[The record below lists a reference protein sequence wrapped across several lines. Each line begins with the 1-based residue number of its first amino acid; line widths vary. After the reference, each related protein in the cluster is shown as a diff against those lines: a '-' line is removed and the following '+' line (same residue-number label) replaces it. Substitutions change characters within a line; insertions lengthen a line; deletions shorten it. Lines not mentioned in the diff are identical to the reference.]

1 MRSGSEPAVVDDGE
15 VERIAERIRKHAD
28 FIKTTPEERA
38 EAAYRMALGYAQANR
53 TTAAW
58 AEELARLVRRR
69 VLWAKPSN

>member
-1 MRSGSEPAVVDDGE
+1 MRSRSEPAVVDEGE
-15 VERIAERIRKHAD
+15 VERIAELIRKHAD
-28 FIKTTPEERA
+28 FVKTMPEERA
-38 EAAYRMALGYAQANR
+38 EAAYRMALGYARANR